1 MGQKLGFV
9 FAAAAVVPM
18 FQCVC
23 AICHTRFT
31 LLTTGQLNVTVYAV
45 RR

>member
-9 FAAAAVVPM
+9 FAAAVVP
-18 FQCVC
+18 VC

-45 RR
+45 RC